1 MQATGHLKQ
10 DREMESKGLTER
22 QKGYVNDEINH
33 FFMPEPYGMGC
44 NTFSFLFRGSN
55 ECPLLS
61 TGNKSV
67 IRRDQIPSLYKYLVS
82 KGHKVELNGIN
93 DGGVYS
99 VRVWKIGKEF
109 IKYPDNF
116 RKTGTEA

>member
-1 MQATGHLKQ
+1 
-10 DREMESKGLTER
+10 
-22 QKGYVNDEINH
+22 
-33 FFMPEPYGMGC
+33 MGC

-61 TGNKSV
+61 TGTKSV
-67 IRRDQIPSLYKYLVS
+67 IRRDQIPSLYKDLIS

-109 IKYPDNF
+109 IKYPENF
-116 RKTGTEA
+116 RKTGTDA